1 VSYTEVSADGTI
13 LGEVPGIV
21 PGTLFRSRHE
31 LYDKKLHRALMSG
44 IAPHGSSIVLSG
56 GYVDDEDLGDLI
68 IYTGEGGRDATTGRQ
83 IADQQLV
90 RGNKALAE
98 NHLNGIPIR
107 VHRGQAHVPDIPEGF
122 RYRYDGLYHVARYWQ
137 ERGKDGFTIWR
148 FRLERAPAA
157 QDAAAVVETLSSEL
171 MNSEKPGG
179 NTAPSRRLSKITRVV
194 RCSAVG
200 DWVKKLHDFTCQI
213 CGTRLETPAGPYAET
228 CHIQPLGRPHNGP
241 DLAENVLCLCPNC
254 HVLFDELSL
263 WINKDGSLQGR
274 SGTVRLDPRH
284 SISMD
289 ALQYHRG
296 LCGQ

>member
-1 VSYTEVSADGTI
+1 MT
-13 LGEVPGIV
+13 
-21 PGTLFRSRHE
+21 
-31 LYDKKLHRALMSG
+31 
-44 IAPHGSSIVLSG
+44 
-56 GYVDDEDLGDLI
+56 
-68 IYTGEGGRDATTGRQ
+68 IYTGEGGRDAAAGRQ

-107 VHRGQAHVPDIPEGF
+107 VHRGQAHVPDMPEGF

-137 ERGKDGFTIWR
+137 ERGKDRFTIWR
-148 FRLERAPAA
+148 FRLEKAPAA
-157 QDAAAVVETLSSEL
+157 EDAATVVDTLSSESRD
-171 MNSEKPGG
+171 SELPGG

-241 DLAENVLCLCPNC
+241 DVAENVLCLCPNC

-263 WINKDGSLQGR
+263 WINDDYSLGGTGR
-274 SGTVRLDPRH
+274 FLRADSRH
-284 SISMD
+284 TISSD
-289 ALQYHRG
+289 ALQYHRRMS
-296 LCGQ
+296 GQ